1 MTSSSEV
8 TMSGRVRAAGVGH
21 TEPHS
26 HRTTSRDK
34 RAQEER
40 DTEGQVK
47 GRQARLRCVCLV
59 VNRQL
64 MVSSGVSAAQVK
76 PLKKTAV
83 ACELEIEKR
92 RIMMQAGPG

>member
-34 RAQEER
+34 CSQEETE
-40 DTEGQVK
+40 TEGQAE
-47 GRQARLRCVCLV
+47 GRQAGPRCVCLV
-59 VNRQL
+59 ECV
-64 MVSSGVSAAQVK
+64 VVIVVGVVD
-76 PLKKTAV
+76 LHT
-83 ACELEIEKR
+83 IEFS
-92 RIMMQAGPG
+92 